1 MAEFDETP
9 EEIES
14 EIKISKLS
22 GIREGKKAQLST
34 REILNYLRLHTEN
47 NLKTAMLETKLHERL
62 ASPWRAFIVVFIA
75 LPFGAATGR
84 RNVYVGVASS
94 ILICFTYYVLA
105 QIGLYW
111 GTSGSVWP
119 AFAAWMPNLFFAVL
133 GFVLIFRIR

>member
-1 MAEFDETP
+1 MIPIAICSVATLYLIGDGILRRPFLEGRGGA
-9 EEIES
+9 S
-14 EIKISKLS
+14 AIS
-22 GIREGKKAQLST
+22 
-34 REILNYLRLHTEN
+34 
-47 NLKTAMLETKLHERL
+47 
-62 ASPWRAFIVVFIA
+62 FISAALGAAARTVA